1 MLNVGTILKQGIS
14 GISFVSGFVDTCV
27 GNRHNYVQ
35 GVGVGVSVSV
45 GFQ

>member
-1 MLNVGTILKQGIS
+1 MLNVGTILQQGFS
-14 GISFVSGFVDTCV
+14 GIGYVSGFVDTCV
-27 GNRHNYVQ
+27 GNRHDYVQ